1 MEYQVFKG
9 INKTVE
15 FKGLR
20 AQYLVYFVVGI
31 IILFMLFIIL
41 RMFNVNIAG
50 SLITVVGLAL
60 MLIVVV
66 FRMNTKY
73 GQYGLMKKQARRR
86 CPRFLISRRSFKHIL
101 KTEHEEKSIDINC

>member
-1 MEYQVFKG
+1 MEYTVFKG

-31 IILFMLFIIL
+31 IILFMLFVIL
-41 RMFNVNIAG
+41 RMFNVNIIG

-60 MLIVVV
+60 ALIVAV
-66 FRMNTKY
+66 FRMNAKY
-73 GQYGLMKKQARRR
+73 GQYGLMKKQAQRR
-86 CPRFLISRRSFKHIL
+86 CPRFLISRKSFKHIL
-101 KTEHEEKSIDINC
+101 

>member
-41 RMFNVNIAG
+41 RLFNVNIVG
-50 SLITVVGLAL
+50 SLITVIGLAL
-60 MLIVVV
+60 MLIVSV
-66 FRMNTKY
+66 FRMNSKY

-86 CPRFLISRRSFKHIL
+86 CPRFLISRKSFKHIFSISFI
-101 KTEHEEKSIDINC
+101 KTKNKP

>member
-20 AQYLVYFVVGI
+20 AQYLIYFVVGI

-41 RMFNVNIAG
+41 RMFDANIAG
-50 SLITVVGLAL
+50 SLITVVGLAFI
-60 MLIVVV
+60 LIVVV
-66 FRMNTKY
+66 FRMNAKY
-73 GQYGLMKKQARRR
+73 GQYGLMKEQARRR
-86 CPRFLISRRSFKHIL
+86 CPRFLISRKSFKSIL
-101 KTEHEEKSIDINC
+101 AIKNKA

>member
-41 RMFNVNIAG
+41 RLFNVNIAG
-50 SLITVVGLAL
+50 SLITVVGLAFAL
-60 MLIVVV
+60 TVAV

-73 GQYGLMKKQARRR
+73 GRYGLMKKQARGR
-86 CPRFLISRRSFKHIL
+86 CPRFLISRKSFRSIL
-101 KTEHEEKSIDINC
+101 AIKK